1 MISIVS
7 FLFRFYIW
15 DIWHLSLSLSELL
28 HLVRQSPGPSMLLQM
43 ALFNPFKWLSTIP
56 VYTHTHT
63 HTHTRHVFF
72 IHSSVV
78 GQLGYFQVLDIVN
91 SAAMNIEVLVSFQTM
106 FFSGNMPRSGI
117 AGLYGSS
124 IFSLL
129 RNIPTV
135 GHSHCTNLHSHQQCR
150 KVPFSLLFSLPILFC
165 NLCSLWPH
173 NSSSC
178 FSTLWSFI

>member
-1 MISIVS
+1 MSRSIHVAANGILSS
-7 FLFRFYIW
+7 FL
-15 DIWHLSLSLSELL
+15 
-28 HLVRQSPGPSMLLQM
+28 M
-43 ALFNPFKWLSTIP
+43 AKYYSSI
-56 VYTHTHT
+56 YTHIHT
-63 HTHTRHVFF
+63 PHVFF

-135 GHSHCTNLHSHQQCR
+135 VHSHCTNLHSHQQCS